1 MAVTL
6 LLASR
11 NAKKLAELRR
21 LMSTEGIDGIEVVG
35 LDEVP
40 PFDEAPE
47 TGETFEE
54 NALAKA
60 VDGCAATR
68 MACLADD

>member
-1 MAVTL
+1 MPTTL

-21 LMSTEGIDGIEVVG
+21 LVATEAIEGIDVVG

-47 TGETFEE
+47 IGATFEA

-60 VDGCAATR
+60 VDGCAATG
-68 MACLADD
+68 LA